1 MEENIQELLKD
12 KNEDIVQFNFEN
24 NTSNP
29 ITIDLFD
36 TASLL
41 TTPTSGNTQTN
52 YTSSGDL
59 IPLLPESIFA
69 QNPNNGTF
77 IASDLTSPVLR
88 LINTTTNTTNNTFS
102 NVVGFDA
109 QTSQFITQPDGKII
123 VVGQF
128 TQYKGFSANRI
139 VRLNVNGGIDTTF
152 DNSIGFNNTA
162 FGVALQP
169 DGKIIV
175 IGQFTQY
182 KGLTENRIIRLNS
195 DGTKD
200 LTFDNSIG
208 FNAVIYNLVL
218 QSDGKIICVG
228 GFTSYKGVP
237 ASNIIRLNSDGT
249 IDASFIYGT
258 GFTPSFFSVTGIA
271 LQTDGKI
278 LIGGDFTQYQ
288 GLTNNKIIRLNSD
301 GSKDVSFNNSIGFD
315 TGFGSLVN
323 RISIQPDNKII
334 CFGSFTTY
342 KGLTENRI
350 IRLNSDGS
358 KDLTFDN
365 SVGFGINA
373 TLCGALQS
381 DGKIIVVGQ
390 FSSYKG
396 VTANNIIR
404 LNSDGSIDLTFDLSI
419 GFDSRADYVSVLSDG
434 SIICVGQFNSYN
446 NYVNNNIIK
455 LNSNGQII
463 STLNLGGNLRDI
475 IYNSNNNVFYA
486 TDNSNLYI
494 ISSDGQSIQNIFP
507 LGGTSI
513 TYNPNNNYLYILQ
526 GGINVIVCDCATN
539 TIITTILLGGV
550 SQFLSEVTDSNE
562 IYFCNDSLSLIQKI
576 DCSSNTLV
584 LIGLS
589 LPNISQADTIN
600 YYNNYLYFTQIGNN
614 TIDIVDTNTDTYFN
628 SIIIPAIYNFSPF
641 YSAINPITNQLFI
654 TDAVTTNAKQYAV
667 IDLPTNTF
675 VSVNSLGIIGRTNG
689 VIYNQLTNSMYIS
702 GSLYS
707 IVTFTASPFFIG
719 GSTNY
724 NTFVNSLNFEPIF
737 VEEIR
742 ILTQTQTQ
750 LYNQLQFTKIDSN
763 GNQIFF
769 PEFPITKV
777 DSYQSQGNIAEL
789 KLNGLVF
796 DGRTYINQY
805 VINPSEI
812 VSFEIIYKQL
822 DRFSATPTFPIFFK
836 PKVQLKEYITKDYNN
851 YDVEM

>member
-1 MEENIQELLKD
+1 
-12 KNEDIVQFNFEN
+12 
-24 NTSNP
+24 
-29 ITIDLFD
+29 
-36 TASLL
+36 
-41 TTPTSGNTQTN
+41 
-52 YTSSGDL
+52 
-59 IPLLPESIFA
+59 LPESIFA

-249 IDASFIYGT
+249 IDTSFIYGT